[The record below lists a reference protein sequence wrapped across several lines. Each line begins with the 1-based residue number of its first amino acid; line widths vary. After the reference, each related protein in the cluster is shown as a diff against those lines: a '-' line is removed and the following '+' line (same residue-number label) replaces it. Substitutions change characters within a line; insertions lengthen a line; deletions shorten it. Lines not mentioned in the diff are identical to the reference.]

1 MMLYLLYILIGL
13 LIILVVNLAVT
24 ACLTLKDIYQHR
36 DQHLVFTKAFKKY
49 FSKNNN
55 LPVSLTDWKMLL
67 S

>member
-1 MMLYLLYILIGL
+1 MLYLIYILIGL

-36 DQHLVFTKAFKKY
+36 DQEQLTFTKAFKKY
-49 FSKNNN
+49 FIKNNN
-55 LPVSLTDWKMLL
+55 LPVSLNDWKMLL